1 MRTALRLRFTQQL
14 IAPTSRSARSPINT
28 RPFSSC
34 DKETPC
40 TSTENK
46 LPVQQHWLDRRFP
59 GVRQWLEAKNR
70 RWWLKGIT
78 AWCRKYPA
86 LQGQET
92 QLQTLIEQSYQHFY
106 ARHGDRLSDERS
118 QTHLQVACLVLA
130 TYKTLL
136 PWIKNHQELADII
149 RAHMGEQISPALR
162 FLLQSTLYLSPNP
175 YKTMSNRLKGF
186 QQDYGEAF
194 DTEFTHSDQQSSLHV
209 KLCFY
214 HDIFAA
220 EDVPQLAQCC
230 CCSQDRI
237 WFHKSSSRGVI
248 FSRTTCIADGD
259 ANCKL
264 IVEQ

>member
-1 MRTALRLRFTQQL
+1 MRTALRLRFTRQL

-40 TSTENK
+40 TSTESK

-175 YKTMSNRLKGF
+175 YKTMVIAHVMCLSSPVVASAALHSKALVVHLSMTHGF
-186 QQDYGEAF
+186 C
-194 DTEFTHSDQQSSLHV
+194 
-209 KLCFY
+209 KC
-214 HDIFAA
+214 
-220 EDVPQLAQCC
+220 LA
-230 CCSQDRI
+230 
-237 WFHKSSSRGVI
+237 H
-248 FSRTTCIADGD
+248 
-259 ANCKL
+259 
-264 IVEQ
+264 